1 MSYCSSSTL
10 NPSHDLEAFKS
21 RKTSTPCRLQMW
33 ECVFRFLETIALPWV
48 VWELSLMDF
57 KTSFS
62 FHGKSYE
69 ENGAL
74 FGMLSMM
81 DPNHGLQICTMK
93 NECQQTYNWKNRKF
107 SQIHKH
113 WNIEC
118 KGSTYALW
126 HWWKL
131 EFANLLRKII
141 IVIILIKKFMC
152 FVRHRLLELL

>member
-1 MSYCSSSTL
+1 
-10 NPSHDLEAFKS
+10 
-21 RKTSTPCRLQMW
+21 MW

-81 DPNHGLQICTMK
+81 DPNHGLQYV
-93 NECQQTYNWKNRKF
+93 QWKMNVNKHIIGRIENF
-107 SQIHKH
+107 HKYI
-113 WNIEC
+113 NIE
-118 KGSTYALW
+118 T
-126 HWWKL
+126 
-131 EFANLLRKII
+131 
-141 IVIILIKKFMC
+141 
-152 FVRHRLLELL
+152 